1 MSQSVVV
8 GSVSVVSVRGLR
20 AGDPSV
26 VYVGRAC
33 AGWSQSPLGNPFR
46 VGGGVSRAQAIASYR
61 SWLWG
66 VVQGRSGPA
75 WEALL
80 GLASRVQA
88 GESLVLGC
96 WCSPLPCHAEV
107 IASAIRWLVAQ
118 GVCRG

>member
-1 MSQSVVV
+1 MSAVV

-33 AGWSQSPLGNPFR
+33 AGWSESPLGNPFR
-46 VGGGVSRAQAIASYR
+46 VGPSCSRQAAIARYR
-61 SWLWG
+61 GWLWG
-66 VVQGRSGPA
+66 VVQARSGPA

-80 GLASRVQA
+80 GLVSRVQA
-88 GESLVLGC
+88 GESVVLGC
-96 WCSPLPCHAEV
+96 WCSPLPCHGEV
-107 IASAIRWLVAQ
+107 IASAVQWLVSQ